1 MTEQATQQVALPSP
15 GQTVLVRH
23 RSVSKKNGTSELQ
36 VCSGRDS
43 VVQKIVAV
51 YVGGKVKTQSGDVWD
66 VKPAGSKTDWVTQE
80 TVTAS

>member
-1 MTEQATQQVALPSP
+1 MTEQVKLPTP

-23 RSVSKKNGTSELQ
+23 RAVSKKNGSVELQ

-66 VKPAGSKTDWVTQE
+66 VKAGGQKTDWVTQE
-80 TVTAS
+80 TVAA